1 MIATEKLLLIS
12 CLFQGIICNELK
24 AFMPQRIKALSG
36 SCVLIPCTFTI
47 EERLESAMVEPA
59 RGIWMTS
66 YNFRDIVFDSSRHY
80 GEKTLK
86 AELLGKV
93 TNKNCTTIINHLKR
107 SDSKSYFFRADPPKY
122 TFRENVR
129 LEVVDSP
136 DRPAISP
143 SSAVKEGA
151 PTSLACTAPAPCPR
165 EPPTLVWSD
174 TLNGSVEIEQVEQQD
189 GTKAVSSVLTFTAS
203 HLHHN
208 KDITCTA
215 QYPVGSESKSAG
227 KVSTLHV
234 LYSPKNTLVLINPSG
249 EIHEGDHVTLS
260 CSSNANPAVSRYTWF
275 KVKGDNINEKS
286 AEQNL
291 TFTDINPSDSGLY
304 YCEARNEHGA
314 ENSTA
319 VQLNVAYSPKNTLVL
334 INPSGEIHEGDH
346 VTLSCS
352 SNANP
357 AVSRYTWFKV
367 KGDNITE
374 KSVEQDLTFTDINPS
389 DSGLYYCEARNE
401 HGAENS
407 TAVQLNVAYSPKNTS
422 VLINPS
428 GEIHEGDHV
437 TLSCSSNANP
447 AVSRYTWFEVKGDN
461 ITEKSVEQ
469 YLTFTDIN
477 LNDSGLYYCEA
488 RNEHGAE
495 NSTAVQLN
503 VAYPPKNTSVLIN
516 PSGEIHEGDHVTLS
530 CSSNANPAVS
540 RYTWFEV
547 KGNNITEKS
556 VEQNLTFTDIN
567 PSDSGLYYCEARNEH
582 GTENSTAVQLNVAYS
597 PKNTLVLIN
606 PSGEIQEGDHVT
618 LSCSSNA
625 NPAVSR
631 YTWFKVK
638 GDNINEKSA
647 EQDLTFTDINPSDS
661 GLYYCEARNEHG
673 AENSTAVQLNVA
685 YPPKNTLVL
694 INPSGEIQEGDH
706 VTLSCSSNAN
716 PAVSRYTW
724 FEVKGDNINE
734 KSAEQN
740 LTFTDINPSDSG
752 LYYCEARNEHG
763 AENSTAVQL
772 NVGCMPQISHE
783 SSCSKDDTESITCI
797 CVSRGSPSPITEW
810 RIAGNKLENNT
821 DRGSISNSKLEDH
834 TMRSTLILLEPLAK
848 NEAIQCLSKNRIGT
862 ASFQFHVFHE
872 QKEAPATPC
881 IYVVM
886 GTAAVQMLA
895 TILVVFIMKRKR
907 KVSLDFFICS
917 ELLNTVELV
926 LCSISFAG
934 F

>member
-12 CLFQGIICNELK
+12 CLFQGIICNEFK

-66 YNFRDIVFDSSRHY
+66 YNFRHIVFDSSRHY
-80 GEKTLK
+80 GENTLK

-93 TNKNCTTIINHLKR
+93 TNKNCTTIIHHLKT
-107 SDSKSYFFRADPPKY
+107 SDSKSYFLRADPPKY
-122 TFRENVR
+122 TFRENVT

-143 SSAVKEGA
+143 SSEVKEGA

-165 EPPTLVWSD
+165 EPPALVWSD
-174 TLNGSVEIEQVEQQD
+174 TLDGSVEIEQVEQQD

-291 TFTDINPSDSGLY
+291 TFTDIDPSDSGLY

-319 VQLNVAYSPKNTLVL
+319 VQLNVAFLEIASLTNSVKQASVKHSLFRSTSEIPEQTCAFTDFQFGSLKTHKNMIATEKLLLISCLFQGIICNEFKVFMPQRIKALSGSCVLIPCTFTIEERFENDMIEPARGIWRTSLYSGNVFDSSKDYGENTLKAELLGNVTNKNCTTIIHHLKTSDSKSYFFRAEPPKYNFYPSVSIEIVDSPDRPAISPSSAVKERAPTSLACTAPAPCPREPPAVVWSDTLDGSVEIEQVEQQDGTKAVSSVLTFTASHLHHNKDITCTAQYPVESETKSAEEVSTLHVLYSPKNTLVL

-407 TAVQLNVAYSPKNTS
+407 TAVQLNVA
-422 VLINPS
+422 
-428 GEIHEGDHV
+428 
-437 TLSCSSNANP
+437 
-447 AVSRYTWFEVKGDN
+447 
-461 ITEKSVEQ
+461 
-469 YLTFTDIN
+469 
-477 LNDSGLYYCEA
+477 
-488 RNEHGAE
+488 
-495 NSTAVQLN
+495 
-503 VAYPPKNTSVLIN
+503 
-516 PSGEIHEGDHVTLS
+516 
-530 CSSNANPAVS
+530 
-540 RYTWFEV
+540 
-547 KGNNITEKS
+547 
-556 VEQNLTFTDIN
+556 
-567 PSDSGLYYCEARNEH
+567 
-582 GTENSTAVQLNVAYS
+582 
-597 PKNTLVLIN
+597 
-606 PSGEIQEGDHVT
+606 
-618 LSCSSNA
+618 
-625 NPAVSR
+625 
-631 YTWFKVK
+631 
-638 GDNINEKSA
+638 
-647 EQDLTFTDINPSDS
+647 
-661 GLYYCEARNEHG
+661 
-673 AENSTAVQLNVA
+673 
-685 YPPKNTLVL
+685 
-694 INPSGEIQEGDH
+694 
-706 VTLSCSSNAN
+706 
-716 PAVSRYTW
+716 
-724 FEVKGDNINE
+724 
-734 KSAEQN
+734 
-740 LTFTDINPSDSG
+740 
-752 LYYCEARNEHG
+752 
-763 AENSTAVQL
+763 
-772 NVGCMPQISHE
+772 CMPQISHE

-834 TMRSTLILLEPLAK
+834 TMRSTLILLESLAK

-886 GTAAVQMLA
+886 GTAAVQMLS
-895 TILVVFIMKRKR
+895 TILVFVFIMKRYVFER
-907 KVSLDFFICS
+907 
-917 ELLNTVELV
+917 
-926 LCSISFAG
+926 
-934 F
+934 

>member
-582 GTENSTAVQLNVAYS
+582 GTENSTAVQLNVA
-597 PKNTLVLIN
+597 
-606 PSGEIQEGDHVT
+606 
-618 LSCSSNA
+618 
-625 NPAVSR
+625 
-631 YTWFKVK
+631 
-638 GDNINEKSA
+638 
-647 EQDLTFTDINPSDS
+647 
-661 GLYYCEARNEHG
+661 
-673 AENSTAVQLNVA
+673 
-685 YPPKNTLVL
+685 
-694 INPSGEIQEGDH
+694 
-706 VTLSCSSNAN
+706 
-716 PAVSRYTW
+716 
-724 FEVKGDNINE
+724 
-734 KSAEQN
+734 
-740 LTFTDINPSDSG
+740 
-752 LYYCEARNEHG
+752 
-763 AENSTAVQL
+763 
-772 NVGCMPQISHE
+772 CMPQISHE
-783 SSCSKDDTESITCI
+783 SSCSKEDTESITCI

-872 QKEAPATPC
+872 QKEGAEKQIHFLSAVYGGFACAAVLLLGFGFSKCVKKLMKSKSTSRPKREDTAELTEVNGLDSSSPQDEEENAIYANRPAATEDHQQGGQEENLHYASIDYSKLKPGNQKSGTKRASR
-881 IYVVM
+881 YSTEYSEVKRP
-886 GTAAVQMLA
+886 GTAGSEREVTDPPIEENEYAE
-895 TILVVFIMKRKR
+895 MKGCPAKNRENTAAKS
-907 KVSLDFFICS
+907 VSTGESDYAEVRRCHTSL
-917 ELLNTVELV
+917 E
-926 LCSISFAG
+926 
-934 F
+934 

>member
-1 MIATEKLLLIS
+1 MIATEKLLLIF

-24 AFMPQRIKALSG
+24 VFMPQSIKALRG

-47 EERLESAMVEPA
+47 EERFESAMVEPA
-59 RGIWMTS
+59 RGFWMTS
-66 YNFRDIVFDSSRHY
+66 YNFRDIVFDSRRHY
-80 GEKTLK
+80 SENTLK
-86 AELLGKV
+86 ANLLGKL
-93 TNKNCTTIINHLKR
+93 TNKNCTTIIHHLKT
-107 SDSKSYFFRADPPKY
+107 SDSKSYFLRADPPKY
-122 TFRENVR
+122 TFRQNVK

-151 PTSLACTAPAPCPR
+151 LTSLACTAPAPCPR
-165 EPPTLVWSD
+165 EPPALVWSD

-215 QYPVGSESKSAG
+215 QYPVGSETKSAG
-227 KVSTLHV
+227 EVSTLRV

-275 KVKGDNINEKS
+275 KVKGDNINEKGV
-286 AEQNL
+286 EQYL

-319 VQLNVAYSPKNTLVL
+319 VQLKVAYSPKNTLAL
-334 INPSGEIHEGDH
+334 ISPPGEIHEG
-346 VTLSCS
+346 
-352 SNANP
+352 
-357 AVSRYTWFKV
+357 
-367 KGDNITE
+367 G
-374 KSVEQDLTFTDINPS
+374 
-389 DSGLYYCEARNE
+389 
-401 HGAENS
+401 
-407 TAVQLNVAYSPKNTS
+407 
-422 VLINPS
+422 
-428 GEIHEGDHV
+428 
-437 TLSCSSNANP
+437 
-447 AVSRYTWFEVKGDN
+447 
-461 ITEKSVEQ
+461 
-469 YLTFTDIN
+469 
-477 LNDSGLYYCEA
+477 
-488 RNEHGAE
+488 
-495 NSTAVQLN
+495 
-503 VAYPPKNTSVLIN
+503 
-516 PSGEIHEGDHVTLS
+516 
-530 CSSNANPAVS
+530 
-540 RYTWFEV
+540 
-547 KGNNITEKS
+547 
-556 VEQNLTFTDIN
+556 
-567 PSDSGLYYCEARNEH
+567 
-582 GTENSTAVQLNVAYS
+582 
-597 PKNTLVLIN
+597 
-606 PSGEIQEGDHVT
+606 
-618 LSCSSNA
+618 
-625 NPAVSR
+625 
-631 YTWFKVK
+631 
-638 GDNINEKSA
+638 
-647 EQDLTFTDINPSDS
+647 
-661 GLYYCEARNEHG
+661 
-673 AENSTAVQLNVA
+673 
-685 YPPKNTLVL
+685 
-694 INPSGEIQEGDH
+694 H

-734 KSAEQN
+734 KGVEQY
-740 LTFTDINPSDSG
+740 LTFTDINASDSG

-772 NVGCMPQISHE
+772 NVVCMPQISHE
-783 SSCSKDDTESITCI
+783 SSCSKDYTESITCI

-834 TMRSTLILLEPLAK
+834 TMRSTLILLKPLAK

-895 TILVVFIMKRKR
+895 TILVFVFIMKRKR
-907 KVSLDFFICS
+907 K
-917 ELLNTVELV
+917 
-926 LCSISFAG
+926 AG
-934 F
+934 QNSKEDAVGIMLH